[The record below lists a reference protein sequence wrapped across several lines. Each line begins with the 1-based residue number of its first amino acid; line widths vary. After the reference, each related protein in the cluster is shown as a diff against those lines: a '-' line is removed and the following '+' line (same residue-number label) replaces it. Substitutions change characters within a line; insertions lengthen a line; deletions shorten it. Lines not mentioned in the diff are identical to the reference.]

1 MLLAVVV
8 VDQLLEGFQA
18 GASFPRVVGF
28 GQVGR
33 AYAER
38 HSPLTGGKTIGDV
51 ESHPNWRR
59 ALLQPA
65 LSDGIIQSVGSDVA
79 FHHIRDS
86 QLEHARQYAGG
97 GGRTNES
104 FDLGEV
110 GVPTPVFDHRRAPS
124 GKTSQILR
132 IYPSQVTP
140 ESVPLL
146 PTQPRYVE
154 SAKHVQR
161 GKRHAR
167 RIRASARTLPPCLV
181 VHGILRNQN
190 AIPRG
195 E

>member
-38 HSPLTGGKTIGDV
+38 HRSFAGGEIVGDV
-51 ESHPNWRR
+51 ESHPDGCH
-59 ALLQPA
+59 ALLQPT
-65 LSDGIIQSVGSDVA
+65 LTDGIIQSVGSDVA

-140 ESVPLL
+140 EPVPLL
-146 PTQPRYVE
+146 PAQPWRIE
-154 SAKHVQR
+154 SAEHV
-161 GKRHAR
+161 
-167 RIRASARTLPPCLV
+167 
-181 VHGILRNQN
+181 
-190 AIPRG
+190 
-195 E
+195 